1 MAVYDSHFRGY
12 RIFVGDLGRQAT
24 RYDVEREYERYGKL
38 VDVWVARNPP
48 GFAFIVFKNLDECER
63 AVRKSHGRRI
73 CGRRVRVEYARPF
86 DDRSGKQQPPV
97 QTRMRSRSP
106 RRRNSPLRDSSR
118 SRSPRRRS
126 RSPRLRGRL
135 SIHRRGDG
143 GNRGAGRFHSVIM
156 ELETI
161 VQYWKSLNT
170 EFTRYHQ
177 GNRLV
182 DHKVHISYWKKNR
195 WLRMLTGYQLWQQ
208 GNSFSRFSVSEG
220 TMLSAI
226 YCLISTV
233 Q

>member
-143 GNRGAGRFHSVIM
+143 GNRGAGRFHRDHSPI
-156 ELETI
+156 LEEP
-161 VQYWKSLNT
+161 QY
-170 EFTRYHQ
+170 RIH
-177 GNRLV
+177 
-182 DHKVHISYWKKNR
+182 
-195 WLRMLTGYQLWQQ
+195 
-208 GNSFSRFSVSEG
+208 SVSPREP
-220 TMLSAI
+220 LSRSQSPYKLLEEKQMAT
-226 YCLISTV
+226 YADRV
-233 Q
+233 PAMAARK